1 MITATIIFFG
11 LLIILGL
18 LLGIISDNPKD
29 WAVLTFWA
37 IILVIIFTVLEIIDI
52 NKPTTNKSSKTKITP
67 ELKIE
72 TKVINNEIVS
82 VDTTYIYTF
91 PN

>member
-1 MITATIIFFG
+1 MIIAIIIFIGAFIIFG
-11 LLIILGL
+11 LIVGLTTDKSDDLGFIPF
-18 LLGIISDNPKD
+18 LGI
-29 WAVLTFWA
+29 LT
-37 IILVIIFTVLEIIDI
+37 VIVFTIGVVVDI
-52 NKPTTNKSSKTKITP
+52 NDPTTNKSSKTKITP

-91 PN
+91 SN